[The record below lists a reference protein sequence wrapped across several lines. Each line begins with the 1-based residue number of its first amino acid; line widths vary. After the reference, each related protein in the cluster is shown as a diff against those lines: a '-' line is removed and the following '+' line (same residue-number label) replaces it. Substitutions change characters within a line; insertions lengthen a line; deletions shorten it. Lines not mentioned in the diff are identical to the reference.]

1 MLRNFKCETDM
12 ITMIR
17 YKHCKSNVI
26 IRLSPVLQ
34 DYTHEL
40 VCITER
46 EKFIVPVR
54 AIGARAVLDFPDE
67 INFPIGP
74 VKYTNTKTLL
84 VRNIGNKEGK
94 FTLSCER

>member
-1 MLRNFKCETDM
+1 MFQFF
-12 ITMIR
+12 
-17 YKHCKSNVI
+17 
-26 IRLSPVLQ
+26 Q

-54 AIGARAVLDFPDE
+54 AIGARAILDFPDE

-74 VKYTNTKTLL
+74 VKYPSTKTIL

-94 FTLSCER
+94 ISLSVKK

>member
-1 MLRNFKCETDM
+1 MIPLICLLRALF
-12 ITMIR
+12 I
-17 YKHCKSNVI
+17 KSAMFRTFSNNI
-26 IRLSPVLQ
+26 FSAVLIQ
-34 DYTHEL
+34 DYSHEL

-54 AIGARAVLDFPDE
+54 AIGARAILDFPDE

-74 VKYTNTKTLL
+74 VKYPSTKTIL

-94 FTLSCER
+94 ISLSVDK

>member
-1 MLRNFKCETDM
+1 MNRNFSAKLGM
-12 ITMIR
+12 FF
-17 YKHCKSNVI
+17 
-26 IRLSPVLQ
+26 Q

-67 INFPIGP
+67 INFPVGP
-74 VKYTNTKTLL
+74 VKYPSSKTLL
-84 VRNIGNKEGK
+84 IRNIGNKEGK
-94 FTLSCER
+94 FTLKVNK

>member
-1 MLRNFKCETDM
+1 MLSFVCLLYCRINSSVSC
-12 ITMIR
+12 IAGLIP
-17 YKHCKSNVI
+17 
-26 IRLSPVLQ
+26 LSPVLQ

>member
-1 MLRNFKCETDM
+1 MLVTCD
-12 ITMIR
+12 IYI
-17 YKHCKSNVI
+17 S
-26 IRLSPVLQ
+26 SQ
-34 DYTHEL
+34 DYMHEL

-74 VKYTNTKTLL
+74 VKYSNTKTLL
-84 VRNIGNKEGK
+84 IRNIGNREAK
-94 FTLSCER
+94 FTIKCGK